1 MSLASPPDAADAYR
15 LEALR
20 RFYAWHAGIYDW
32 TRPLLLLGRRRALEL
47 LAAEAGQAVLDVGC
61 GTGFSLPALVER
73 GAGVTAVELSEH
85 MRAQAERRLARRG
98 LAGRVRF
105 DPRPYGEH
113 GDYAARLDRVLF
125 SYSLSMILPFE
136 RVLARARADLR
147 PGGRLVVVDFLD
159 ALPGVAAALRGSHVF
174 LGPARRRVLER
185 LFPPHRLELR
195 AGPLWRYYVF
205 AGEAG

>member
-1 MSLASPPDAADAYR
+1 
-15 LEALR
+15 
-20 RFYAWHAGIYDW
+20 
-32 TRPLLLLGRRRALEL
+32 
-47 LAAEAGQAVLDVGC
+47 
-61 GTGFSLPALVER
+61 
-73 GAGVTAVELSEH
+73 
-85 MRAQAERRLARRG
+85 
-98 LAGRVRF
+98 VRF

-174 LGPARRRVLER
+174 LGPARLRELER
-185 LFPPHRLELR
+185 LFPRHRLELR